1 MEQRKKKRI
10 NDKEVMNYLS
20 KKFNESQCEFI
31 KMQLHNHRRTM
42 HGRRYTAKQKSLCL
56 AFYKQ
61 GPKLYRF
68 METMFVLPTKKTIG
82 RHSASM
88 LFKSGVDYKMLDAIK
103 NVVKDWPEKDKH
115 CSVSWDEVSVDEH
128 LDYNTSQDC
137 IEGFVE
143 LAGARKPSFATHSLT
158 FMARGI
164 NISFKQ
170 TFGYFF
176 TSSLFAIELVELVK
190 LMIGALST
198 TG

>member
-1 MEQRKKKRI
+1 MNRNVNSSKCSCITIEELCMADGTLPNKKVYALHSISRDPNCIDLWK
-10 NDKEVMNYLS
+10 
-20 KKFNESQCEFI
+20 QCSFC
-31 KMQLHNHRRTM
+31 Q
-42 HGRRYTAKQKSLCL
+42 Q
-56 AFYKQ
+56 
-61 GPKLYRF
+61 
-68 METMFVLPTKKTIG
+68 KKTIG